1 MTDHADLILTNTLPA
16 HQLTRNAPPE
26 ALVLEII
33 LNRPDK
39 RNALTPDMLR
49 DIRAHI
55 DTPPT
60 TNIRAILIRA
70 NGRAFSAGFDLQLC
84 HDDPT
89 ALEQLLRELGAL
101 LHSIRTAPLP
111 VIIGAHTAAIAG
123 ASAILAAAD
132 LVIADQSAK
141 LGYPVVRIG
150 LSPAISA
157 PALIDATTH
166 NAARARLL
174 NPELTTPNDS
184 PVAPVSDRCGR
195 GRIPVHIT
203 VDTPEDVTPRAQT
216 EAAFLA
222 AKPPHALAQTKR
234 WLNTLD
240 SSLKQHLAAAAL
252 DASLST
258 TNTPEQRALLA
269 RAL

>member
-1 MTDHADLILTNTLPA
+1 MPDLILTDTFPA
-16 HQLTRNAPPE
+16 QRLVKVAP
-26 ALVLEII
+26 ADATVFEII
-33 LNRPDK
+33 LDRPDK

-49 DIRAHI
+49 AIRAHI
-55 DTPPT
+55 DNPPT

-70 NGRAFSAGFDLQLC
+70 NGRAFSAGFDLHLC
-84 HDDPT
+84 RDDPT

-101 LHSIRTAPLP
+101 LQAIRTSPLP
-111 VIIGAHTAAIAG
+111 VIIGAHSAAIAG

-132 LVIADQSAK
+132 LVIADQHAK

-174 NPELTTPNDS
+174 NPELTTNS
-184 PVAPVSDRCGR
+184 EFNFR
-195 GRIPVHIT
+195 GHIT

-216 EAAFLA
+216 EAALLA

-240 SSLKQHLAAAAL
+240 FSLKQHLSAAAL
-252 DASLST
+252 NASLAT
-258 TNTPEQRALLA
+258 TNTPEQHTLLSRALEK
-269 RAL
+269 

>member
-1 MTDHADLILTNTLPA
+1 MTHHADLILANTLPA
-16 HQLTRNAPPE
+16 HQLTRNAPPD

-49 DIRAHI
+49 AIRAHI

-60 TNIRAILIRA
+60 NTRAILIRA
-70 NGRAFSAGFDLQLC
+70 NGRAFSAGFDLHLC

-101 LHSIRTAPLP
+101 LHSIRTTPLP
-111 VIIGAHTAAIAG
+111 VVIGAHTAAIAG

-132 LVIADQSAK
+132 LVVADQSAK

-174 NPELTTPNDS
+174 NPELTT
-184 PVAPVSDRCGR
+184 VSEFNFR
-195 GRIPVHIT
+195 GNFRGHIT

-240 SSLKQHLAAAAL
+240 HSLKQHLSAAAL
-252 DASLST
+252 NASLST
-258 TNTPEQRALLA
+258 TNTPEQTALLA
-269 RAL
+269 RALEK

>member
-1 MTDHADLILTNTLPA
+1 MTDLILTDTIPA
-16 HQLTRNAPPE
+16 TQLTRNATDD
-26 ALVLEII
+26 AHILEII

-49 DIRAHI
+49 AIRAHI
-55 DTPPT
+55 DAPPSAA
-60 TNIRAILIRA
+60 RAILIRA
-70 NGRAFSAGFDLQLC
+70 NGRAFSAGFDLHLC
-84 HDDPT
+84 RDDPN

-101 LHSIRTAPLP
+101 LHSIRTSPLP

-132 LVIADQSAK
+132 LVIADQHAK

-174 NPELTTPNDS
+174 NPELTTPSDS
-184 PVAPVSDRCGR
+184 DFR
-195 GRIPVHIT
+195 GNFRGIFRGFIT

-216 EAAFLA
+216 EAALLA

-240 SSLKQHLAAAAL
+240 STLKQHLSAAAL
-252 DASLST
+252 NASLTT
-258 TNTPEQRALLA
+258 TNTPEQHTLLA
-269 RAL
+269 RALEK

>member
-1 MTDHADLILTNTLPA
+1 MPDLILTDTFPA
-16 HQLTRNAPPE
+16 RHLVKAAP
-26 ALVLEII
+26 ADATVFEII
-33 LNRPDK
+33 LDRPDK

-49 DIRAHI
+49 AIRGHI
-55 DTPPT
+55 EAPPSAA
-60 TNIRAILIRA
+60 RAILIRA
-70 NGRAFSAGFDLQLC
+70 NGRAFSAGFDLHLC
-84 HDDPT
+84 RDDPN
-89 ALEQLLRELGAL
+89 ALEQLLSELGAL
-101 LHSIRTAPLP
+101 LHSIRTSPLP

-132 LVIADQSAK
+132 LVIADQQAK

-174 NPELTTPNDS
+174 NPELTTNS
-184 PVAPVSDRCGR
+184 EFNFR
-195 GRIPVHIT
+195 GHIT

-216 EAAFLA
+216 EAALLA

-240 SSLKQHLAAAAL
+240 STLKQHLSAAAL
-252 DASLST
+252 NASLTT
-258 TNTPEQRALLA
+258 TNTPEQHTLLS
-269 RAL
+269 RVLEK